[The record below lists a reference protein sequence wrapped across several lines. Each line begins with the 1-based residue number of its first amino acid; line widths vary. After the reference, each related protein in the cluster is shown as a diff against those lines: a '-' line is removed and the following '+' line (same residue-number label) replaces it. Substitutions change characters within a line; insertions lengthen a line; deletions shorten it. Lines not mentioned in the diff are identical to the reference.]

1 MTRSPSPRSPR
12 ATALVPVRHD
22 GWTVPRQV
30 AFLEALAA
38 GAAIA
43 EAARQVGMSAR
54 SAYALRARLRGEPFD
69 RAWHVATHCRFDQ
82 LLEAALER
90 ALNGV
95 EVPHFHKGELVHTSR
110 RYDERLTIA
119 LLARR
124 NSMGGRG
131 FANGHPASGYT
142 REDFTRLLARV
153 AQGPETWDE
162 EIEADYVARE
172 EAREAR
178 RRAMIEGGAEK
189 SFDAKDY

>member
-1 MTRSPSPRSPR
+1 MTRTQSPRSPR
-12 ATALVPVRHD
+12 ATALVSVRHD

-38 GAAIA
+38 GASVT
-43 EAARQVGMSAR
+43 EAAAGVGMSR
-54 SAYALRARLRGEPFD
+54 QTAYALRARLRGEPFD
-69 RAWHVATHCRFDQ
+69 LAWHVATRCRFDQ
-82 LLEAALER
+82 LLEVALER

-124 NSMGGRG
+124 NHFGGRG
-131 FANGHPASGYT
+131 ASSGHPAAGYS
-142 REDFTRLLARV
+142 REDFARILERI

-162 EIEADYVARE
+162 QIEADYAD
-172 EAREAR
+172 REAR
-178 RRAMIEGGAEK
+178 KEARKAARLRGEYEEDTGPGWP
-189 SFDAKDY
+189 